1 MRIGARSAARVSRS
15 ASGVNRKAST
25 SGLAL
30 QVSASLVWLPQAA
43 CIAALIHG
51 LGQGAGLRSVLPWAL
66 AFLVL
71 GLVRAGLDAWG
82 SRLTFASARARLTE
96 YRRLAAV
103 SVANRSPYDATRPAS
118 AAVAS
123 TLAEQADHLVPYLT
137 RFLPARARSTWVPL
151 CILLAVGWFS
161 WAAALVLLAAAP
173 LIPFFMALIGWRAK
187 AVSQAQL
194 VELADMNAF
203 LLDRLRGL
211 ATIRAL
217 DAVAD
222 TAQDL
227 GNRAQS
233 LRRRIMAVLRIAFL
247 SSAVLELFAALGV
260 ALVAVYVGFH
270 LLGQLDFGTWRGK
283 LNLGE
288 ALFVLLLAPAFFE
301 PLRDLAAAW
310 HDRASGLAAMA
321 QLAALR
327 QKGLPLRGDALAEEP
342 AFRAAAYR
350 PPAVEFESV
359 DFRHDDS
366 RPAILRGFDL
376 KINAGEHVA
385 LAGPSGAGKST
396 ILALAAGLLP
406 AQQGRILI
414 DGQPLDDTHAAAL
427 RRRMAWISQR
437 PHIFAGSLLRNIT
450 LDRNISPERLRQA
463 LHLAAL
469 DELVARRGNAML
481 AEGGAGLSGGELLR
495 LAIARA
501 AVDPEADLILADEP
515 TAHLDRDTARD
526 ITERLFQLA
535 HGKTLLVATH
545 DPVLA
550 DRAERIM
557 TLAASV
563 PETRDGPEVS
573 HSARPIVSTAPP
585 DPGTPAVAGAEKAE
599 I

>member
-1 MRIGARSAARVSRS
+1 
-15 ASGVNRKAST
+15 
-25 SGLAL
+25 
-30 QVSASLVWLPQAA
+30 
-43 CIAALIHG
+43 
-51 LGQGAGLRSVLPWAL
+51 
-66 AFLVL
+66 
-71 GLVRAGLDAWG
+71 
-82 SRLTFASARARLTE
+82 
-96 YRRLAAV
+96 
-103 SVANRSPYDATRPAS
+103 
-118 AAVAS
+118 
-123 TLAEQADHLVPYLT
+123 
-137 RFLPARARSTWVPL
+137 
-151 CILLAVGWFS
+151 
-161 WAAALVLLAAAP
+161 
-173 LIPFFMALIGWRAK
+173 
-187 AVSQAQL
+187 
-194 VELADMNAF
+194 MNAF

-222 TAQDL
+222 TANDL
-227 GNRAQS
+227 GERAQS

-260 ALVAVYVGFH
+260 ALVAVYIGFH
-270 LLGQLDFGTWRGK
+270 LLGQLEFGTWRGK

-327 QKGLPLRGDALAEEP
+327 QPGLQLRGNALDQGSGS
-342 AFRAAAYR
+342 RTIAYK
-350 PPAVEFESV
+350 PPAVEFEGV
-359 DFRHDDS
+359 DFRHDVN
-366 RPAILRGFDL
+366 RPAVLQSFNLTIS
-376 KINAGEHVA
+376 AGEHVA
-385 LAGPSGAGKST
+385 LVGPSGAGKST

-414 DGQPLDDTHAAAL
+414 DGQPLDDAHAAAL
-427 RRRMAWISQR
+427 RRRVAWISQR

-450 LDRNISPERLRQA
+450 LDRNIAPETLRHA

-469 DELVARRGNAML
+469 DELVARRGNTML
-481 AEGGAGLSGGELLR
+481 AEGGAGMSGGELLR

-501 AVDPEADLILADEP
+501 AVDPDADLILADEP

-526 ITERLFQLA
+526 ITERLFHLA

-550 DRAERIM
+550 ERVERTI
-557 TLAASV
+557 TLAAGV
-563 PETRDGPEVS
+563 AETRDGPDVS
-573 HSARPIVSTAPP
+573 HSARPADSSAPP
-585 DPGTPAVAGAEKAE
+585 DPGRRAAAAAETAA